1 MLTVFF
7 FFFLAVTWGEYS
19 LLLVSIL
26 YIILYYIEPFT
37 GNWNFVFR
45 QMTFIWSHC
54 CAGCGGC
61 GHHVNNHAPP
71 PICDIYHTASVFVCV
86 RESVCPTL
94 CALARQLVLCSDGLQ
109 DCTHTY
115 ESLRVVEWTPPKRVQ
130 LVGLRRRALLHWCLN
145 FNSNRTDSADICF
158 PLLAHFL
165 PLSYFSY

>member
-7 FFFLAVTWGEYS
+7 LFFLAVTWGEYS

-109 DCTHTY
+109 DCTHI
-115 ESLRVVEWTPPKRVQ
+115 RVVACGGMDSTQTSPVSRSEETCSAA
-130 LVGLRRRALLHWCLN
+130 LV
-145 FNSNRTDSADICF
+145 FKF
-158 PLLAHFL
+158 QF
-165 PLSYFSY
+165 